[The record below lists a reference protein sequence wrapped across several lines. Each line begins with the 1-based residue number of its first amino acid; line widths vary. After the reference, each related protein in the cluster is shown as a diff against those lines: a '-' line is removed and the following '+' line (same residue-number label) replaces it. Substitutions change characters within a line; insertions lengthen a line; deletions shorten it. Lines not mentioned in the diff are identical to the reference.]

1 MAENMSGKRDEH
13 ACVLGVD
20 VGGTSIK
27 AGIFTLDGTLEDTG
41 KVPTGAV
48 VTHEAFQRVSDA
60 LVSLV
65 RGSGREVDDVVAVG
79 LDVPGP
85 VDSAGRVGVLPNIKL
100 DPDGLLTALSQAFPQ
115 AQLAFVNDANAA
127 AMGELWK
134 GSGKDFSSFVMVTLG
149 TGVGGGV
156 VINGRLVAGAF
167 GAGGEIGHI
176 TVQEGEPL
184 TCGCGRHGCLEQY
197 ASAKGMV
204 RLYKEAC
211 ADMGVE
217 GVPVEHETDTLSVF
231 KALAAGDKAAEQAI
245 ATMCDRLGFALAQI
259 SAIVD
264 PEAYLIG
271 GGVSAGFD
279 QFGSQLATSFR
290 SHCLST
296 SAAAKIVPCSLGNEA
311 GMYGVAYAALQA
323 RADAQAR
330 G

>member
-1 MAENMSGKRDEH
+1 MADKKRDAQPDR
-13 ACVLGVD
+13 ACVLGID

-41 KVPTGAV
+41 KVPTGAI
-48 VTHEAFQRVSDA
+48 VTREAFARVADA

-65 RGSGREVDDVVAVG
+65 RGTGREVSDVVAVG

-100 DPDGLLTALSQAFPQ
+100 DPDGLLAALSEAFPK

-127 AMGELWK
+127 AMGELWQ

-156 VINGRLVAGAF
+156 VVNGRLVAGAF

-176 TVQEGEPL
+176 TVREGEPL

-197 ASAKGMV
+197 ASAKGIV

-211 ADMGVE
+211 EEMGQE
-217 GVPVEHETDTLSVF
+217 GVAVEHETDTLSVF
-231 KALAAGDKAAEQAI
+231 RALAAGDKAAERAVD
-245 ATMCDRLGFALAQI
+245 TMCDRLGFALAQI
-259 SAIVD
+259 SVVMD

-271 GGVSAGFD
+271 GGVAGGFD
-279 QFGSQLATSFR
+279 QFGTKLSTSFR
-290 SHCLST
+290 SHCFSA

-323 RADAQAR
+323 RADAQGR
-330 G
+330 